1 VTTIAL
7 SSADPTAIAAD
18 AIVVGVTADGDAV
31 RLLAAADQVDRSL
44 GGSLATTLKT
54 LGASG
59 KADEVTKVPTSGS
72 SGSAKAAVVVAVG
85 MGKRADPGTPT
96 YRESLR
102 RAAGDATRALRG
114 NRSAAFALPIADA
127 ADAAA
132 VAEGVLLGSYAFDEY
147 KTGGG
152 PPPLEAATIV
162 GPRAKARDVRAA
174 VARAEVVA
182 EAVNQARTWVN
193 TPPRDMT
200 PEAFAEATRRH
211 AKGLKLEVEVMDEK
225 ALAAGGYGGILGV
238 GQGSA
243 NPPRLVRITYRPFRA
258 KHHVAFVGKGIT
270 FDSGGL
276 SLKPP
281 DAMPKMKCDMA
292 GAAAVVAAMVAI
304 AKLGPRVAVTAYAP
318 MAENMPSGSA
328 QRPSD
333 VLTIRGGKTVE
344 VLNTDAEGRLVLA
357 DALVRA
363 GEDRPNLLV
372 DIATLTGACVIALGT
387 RVSGIMANDDR
398 LLHQMHR
405 VSERAGEQMWPLPL
419 PNELREKLDSQVADI
434 ANTGGKWGAALVAG
448 VFLQDFVADRLD
460 WAHLDIAGTA
470 FNGDPA
476 YGYTPKGATG
486 SGVRTLVQI
495 VEEVASGALSGSER
509 R

>member
-31 RLLAAADQVDRSL
+31 RLLSGADRVDRSL
-44 GGSLATTLKT
+44 GGSLAMTLKT

-72 SGSAKAAVVVAVG
+72 VKAPVVVAVG
-85 MGKRADPGTPT
+85 LGKPADEGTAGH
-96 YRESLR
+96 RESLR
-102 RAAGDATRALRG
+102 RAAGAASRALRG
-114 NRSAAFALPIADA
+114 SRSAAFVLPIAGA
-127 ADAAA
+127 ADAGA
-132 VAEGVLLGSYAFDEY
+132 VAEGILLGSYAFDEY
-147 KTGGG
+147 KTKIS
-152 PPPLEAATIV
+152 PPPLDAATIV
-162 GPRAKARDVRAA
+162 GPSVKPREVRAA

-200 PEAFAEATRRH
+200 PQTFAEAAQRH
-211 AKGLKLEVEVMDEK
+211 ARGLKLDVEVIADK
-225 ALAAGGYGGILGV
+225 ALAAGGYGGIMGV

-243 NPPRLVRITYRPFRA
+243 NPPRLVRIAYRPFRA
-258 KHHVAFVGKGIT
+258 KRHVALVGKGIT

-281 DAMPKMKCDMA
+281 DAMPKMKSDMA

-304 AKLGPRVAVTAYAP
+304 AKLSLRVAVTGYAP

-333 VLTIRGGKTVE
+333 VVTIRGGKTVE
-344 VLNTDAEGRLVLA
+344 VLNTDAEGRLILA

-363 GEDRPNLLV
+363 GEDGPDLVV

-387 RVSGIMANDDR
+387 RVSGIMANNDR
-398 LLHQMHR
+398 LLHEMHE
-405 VSERAGEQMWPLPL
+405 VSARAGEQMWPLPL
-419 PNELREKLDSQVADI
+419 PAELREKLDSQVADI
-434 ANTGGKWGAALVAG
+434 ANVGAKWGAALAAG
-448 VFLQDFVADRLD
+448 VFLKDFVAEGLD

-470 FNGDPA
+470 FNGDSA
-476 YGYTPKGATG
+476 HGYTPKGGTG
-486 SGVRTLVQI
+486 WGVRTLVQ
-495 VEEVASGALSGSER
+495 VVDDVASGAFATPER

>member
-18 AIVVGVTADGDAV
+18 AIVVGVSADGDAI

-72 SGSAKAAVVVAVG
+72 AKAAVVVAVG
-85 MGKRADPGTPT
+85 LGKRADEGTPT

-102 RAAGDATRALRG
+102 RAAGAATRALRG
-114 NRSAAFALPIADA
+114 NRTAAFALPIADA
-127 ADAAA
+127 ADVAA
-132 VAEGVLLGSYAFDEY
+132 VAEGVLLGSYAFDQY
-147 KTGGG
+147 KTADS

-162 GPRAKARDVRAA
+162 GAHAKARDVMAA
-174 VARAEVVA
+174 VTRAEVMA

-200 PEAFAEATRRH
+200 PEAFADTTRRH
-211 AKGLKLEVEVMDEK
+211 AKGLKLKVEVMDEK

-258 KHHVAFVGKGIT
+258 KHHVALVGKGIT

-292 GAAAVVAAMVAI
+292 GAAAVVAAVVAI

-363 GEDRPNLLV
+363 GEDRPDLVV

-398 LLHQMHR
+398 LLHQMHG

-419 PNELREKLDSQVADI
+419 PNELREKLDSPVADI
-434 ANTGGKWGAALVAG
+434 ANAGAKWGAALAAG
-448 VFLQDFVADRLD
+448 VFLQDFVADGLA

-470 FNGDPA
+470 FNSDPA

-495 VEEVASGALSGSER
+495 VEDVATGVLSGSDR

>member
-7 SSADPTAIAAD
+7 SSADPTSMAAD
-18 AIVVGVTADGDAV
+18 AIVVGISADGDAV
-31 RLLAAADQVDRSL
+31 GLLGGADRVDTSL

-59 KADEVTKVPTSGS
+59 KADEVTKIPASHAG
-72 SGSAKAAVVVAVG
+72 KAPVVVAVG
-85 MGKRADPGTPT
+85 MGNGAEVGTVAH
-96 YRESLR
+96 RESLR
-102 RAAGDATRALRG
+102 RAAGAATRALRG
-114 NRSAAFALPIADA
+114 SRSAVFALPIADP

-132 VAEGVLLGSYAFDEY
+132 VAEGVALGAYAFERY
-147 KTGGG
+147 KNKLS
-152 PPPLEAATIV
+152 PPPLDAATID
-162 GPRAKARDVRAA
+162 GPQLKSRTGKAAI
-174 VARAEVVA
+174 ARAEILA
-182 EAVNQARTWVN
+182 AAVNQARTWVN

-200 PEAFAEATRRH
+200 PQAFAEAAKRH
-211 AKGLKLEVEVMDEK
+211 AKGLKLDVEITDETG
-225 ALAAGGYGGILGV
+225 LAAGGYGGILGV

-243 NPPRLVRITYRPFRA
+243 NPPRLVRIAYRPFRA
-258 KHHVAFVGKGIT
+258 KKHVALVGKGIT

-281 DAMPKMKCDMA
+281 EAMPKMKADMA
-292 GAAAVVAAMVAI
+292 GAAAVVAAVVAI
-304 AKLGPRVAVTAYAP
+304 AKLRPRVAVTAYAP

-363 GEDRPNLLV
+363 GEDRPDLVV

-387 RVSGIMANDDR
+387 RVSGIMANDER
-398 LLHQMHR
+398 LLHQVHGA
-405 VSERAGEQMWPLPL
+405 SKRAGEQMWPLPL
-419 PNELREKLDSQVADI
+419 PMELREKLDSPIADI
-434 ANTGGKWGAALVAG
+434 ANVGAKWGAALAAG
-448 VFLQDFVADRLD
+448 VFLESFVPEGLA

-470 FNGDPA
+470 YNDDKA

-495 VEEVASGALSGSER
+495 VEDVASGVLPAVEDE
-509 R
+509 

>member
-7 SSADPTAIAAD
+7 SSADPTDIAAD
-18 AIVVGVTADGDAV
+18 AIVIGVAADDDAV
-31 RLLAAADQVDRSL
+31 RLLAGADRIGRSL
-44 GGSLATTLKT
+44 GESLDKTLKT

-72 SGSAKAAVVVAVG
+72 VKAPVVIAVG
-85 MGKRADPGTPT
+85 FGTPADEST
-96 YRESLR
+96 AARRESLR
-102 RAAGDATRALRG
+102 RAAGAATRSLRG
-114 NRSAAFALPIADA
+114 NRSAVFALPAAEPADI
-127 ADAAA
+127 AA
-132 VAEGVLLGSYAFDEY
+132 VAEGILLGSYAFDEY
-147 KTGGG
+147 KSKVN
-152 PPPLEAATIV
+152 PPPLAAATIV
-162 GPRAKARDVRAA
+162 GPQVKAKNVKAS

-182 EAVNQARTWVN
+182 EAVNQARSWVN
-193 TPPRDMT
+193 TPARDMT
-200 PEAFAEATRRH
+200 PSAFAKAATRH
-211 AKGLKLEVEVMDEK
+211 AKGLKLDVEVMDDK

-258 KHHVAFVGKGIT
+258 KKHVALVGKGIT

-281 DAMPKMKCDMA
+281 DAMPKMKSDMA
-292 GAAAVVAAMVAI
+292 GAAAVVSAVIAI
-304 AKLGPRVAVTAYAP
+304 AKLGPRVAVTGYAP

-333 VLTIRGGKTVE
+333 VVTTRGGKTVE

-363 GEDRPNLLV
+363 SEDDPDLMV

-387 RVSGIMANDDR
+387 RVSGIMANNDR
-398 LLHQMHR
+398 LLHQVHD

-419 PNELREKLDSQVADI
+419 PEDLREKLDSQVADI
-434 ANTGGKWGAALVAG
+434 ANVGAKWGAALSAG
-448 VFLQDFVADRLD
+448 VFLKDFVAAGHD
-460 WAHLDIAGTA
+460 WVHLDIAGTA
-470 FNGDPA
+470 FNQDAA

-495 VEEVASGALSGSER
+495 VEDVASGALSAPDHR
-509 R
+509 